1 MPYVL
6 VADIV
11 AQRRDEDGWPVLPAV
26 VHGEIEKMGKDGV
39 TMRGRPVDAAGELG
53 AEVDI
58 PKVHWRRMTF
68 PMASKRHPHD
78 TFWRD
83 TGKLAY
89 AAIMAPEC
97 LQATIAPK
105 RRSGRKELPV
115 WALVERPAFEW
126 LAEYG
131 VPVEG
136 DGGKAEFGRY
146 LASLVE
152 SHKESVDGGTI
163 KRHVNKL
170 IEEYQLRHNRGA

>member
-11 AQRRDEDGWPVLPAV
+11 AQRRDEDGWPVVLAV
-26 VHGEIEKMGKDGV
+26 VHGEIEAAGKRGV
-39 TMRGRPVDAAGELG
+39 NMRGRPVDTSGTPG

-68 PMASKRHPHD
+68 PMESMRHPHD
-78 TFWRD
+78 TFCRD

-89 AAIMAPEC
+89 AEIRAPEP
-97 LQATIAPK
+97 IAAPN
-105 RRSGRKELPV
+105 RRLGRRENPV
-115 WALVERPAFEW
+115 WKLIEPKAFGW
-126 LAEYG
+126 LKEFG

-146 LASLVE
+146 LANLVE
-152 SHKESVDGGTI
+152 SHKESVDAATI
-163 KRHVNKL
+163 KRHVNRL
-170 IEEYQLRHNRGA
+170 IEEYQRQNRGA